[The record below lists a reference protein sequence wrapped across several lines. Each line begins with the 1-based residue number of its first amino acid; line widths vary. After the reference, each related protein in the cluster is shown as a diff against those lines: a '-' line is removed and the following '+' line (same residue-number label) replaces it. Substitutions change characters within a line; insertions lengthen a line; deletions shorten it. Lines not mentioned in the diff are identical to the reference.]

1 VTQTEEIDKAVK
13 DERKHDGSELE
24 GMNEG
29 TRKKKKE
36 KKNSR
41 WATRGHSSPD
51 MEKKILKLQNRLQ
64 CSHMTACACRKRELS
79 HIQEVLNSSEST
91 MA

>member
-29 TRKKKKE
+29 TRKK
-36 KKNSR
+36 
-41 WATRGHSSPD
+41 
-51 MEKKILKLQNRLQ
+51 
-64 CSHMTACACRKRELS
+64 RKRKRTAGG
-79 HIQEVLNSSEST
+79 QPEVTHLRTWKKKSSSFKT
-91 MA
+91 VCNVAI